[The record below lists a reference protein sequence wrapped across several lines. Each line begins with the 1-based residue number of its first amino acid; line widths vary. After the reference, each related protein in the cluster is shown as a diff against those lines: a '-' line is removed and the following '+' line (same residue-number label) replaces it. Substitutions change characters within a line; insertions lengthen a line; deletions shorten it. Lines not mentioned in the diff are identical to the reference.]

1 MKKADISVRVSTGEQ
16 ADKGYSQRG
25 QEERLLKYCE
35 IYNLRVR
42 KVILEDHSAKSFKRP
57 AWTGLLGDLRK
68 HKRQHRTKRLNESLK
83 CIIMINNELK
93 AKKEE
98 TSLKIFDLSPEVTP

>member
-1 MKKADISVRVSTGEQ
+1 MKIADISVRVSTGEQ

-25 QEERLLKYCE
+25 QEERLRKYCE

-42 KVILEDHSAKSFKRP
+42 KVILEDHSAKTFKRP

-68 HKRQHRTKRLNESLK
+68 HKRQHRTKRLNEIINIISLIDK
-83 CIIMINNELK
+83 ELK
-93 AKKEE
+93 PKKMGQV
-98 TSLKIFDLSPEVTP
+98 I